1 MNAFCLLGGV
11 VLAGRAA
18 QVAVSCYRD
27 GRLDLSWF
35 WYLAL
40 GLYLMIRFFMS
51 RPNKSRIVERG
62 TNAGSGEGSRQGLFA
77 MS

>member
-1 MNAFCLLGGV
+1 
-11 VLAGRAA
+11 VLAGLAA

-40 GLYLMIRFFMS
+40 GLVLMILTMGYPAALFREIQN
-51 RPNKSRIVERG
+51 PNPRIH
-62 TNAGSGEGSRQGLFA
+62 TFNLPLTLA
-77 MS
+77 